1 MTRIIHAELTVL
13 HSGWA
18 SQWYPSPFSVKIRFT
33 EEGEEE
39 KVTFPSAEHWMMVQK
54 ALLFGD
60 GEMAREILAVE
71 EVSSASMSQVKSLG
85 RSVQNFDEE
94 KWVAERERVV
104 LEGNMHKF
112 EQNED
117 LRKKLVATG
126 TKMIVET
133 SPRDRIWGV
142 GFGEKNALNMKER
155 WGLNLLGK
163 ALVETRRRIIISV

>member
-1 MTRIIHAELTVL
+1 MQTDNSF
-13 HSGWA
+13 SGWA
-18 SQWYPSPFSVKIRFT
+18 SQWYPSPFTVKIRFK
-33 EEGEEE
+33 EEGDEET
-39 KVTFPSAEHWMMVQK
+39 VMFPSAEHWMMVQK

-60 GEMAREILAVE
+60 EEIARQILAVD
-71 EVSSASMSQVKSLG
+71 EVNYANMSAVKSLG
-85 RSVQNFDEE
+85 RQVRNFDEE
-94 KWVAERERVV
+94 KWVAARERIV

-112 EQNED
+112 EQNEE
-117 LRKKLVATG
+117 LKEKLLATG

-163 ALVETRRRIIISV
+163 ALVETRRRMFISV

>member
-1 MTRIIHAELTVL
+1 
-13 HSGWA
+13 
-18 SQWYPSPFSVKIRFT
+18 
-33 EEGEEE
+33 
-39 KVTFPSAEHWMMVQK
+39 MVQK

-60 GEMAREILAVE
+60 SEMARQILAVD

-85 RSVQNFDEE
+85 RLVQNFDEE
-94 KWVAERERVV
+94 KWVAERERIV

-112 EQNED
+112 EQNKE
-117 LRKKLVATG
+117 LSKKLVATG

-133 SPRDRIWGV
+133 SPRDRIWGI

-155 WGLNLLGK
+155 WGLNLLGR

>member
-1 MTRIIHAELTVL
+1 MTRNIHAELTL

-18 SQWYPSPFSVKIRFT
+18 SQWYPSPFTVKIRFT

-54 ALLFGD
+54 AVLFGD

-71 EVSSASMSQVKSLG
+71 SMSQVKSLG
-85 RSVQNFDEE
+85 REIKNFNEE
-94 KWVAERERVV
+94 KWVAERERIV
-104 LEGNMHKF
+104 LEGNIHKF
-112 EQNED
+112 EQNEE
-117 LRKKLVATG
+117 LRKKLVGTG